1 MLHLLIWIMLLGIPY
16 LLSGEAI
23 VFQQVVKRSWIPMA
37 MYALLFYVNYLYLIP
52 RYFFDKKQL
61 WFLLFNLIM
70 VGILIWFKQEVVSDL
85 FTATDPLKSD
95 GASSGGPP
103 RPPKGMFVYID
114 TLSLIVPV
122 IFAVAL
128 SMADRWK
135 KMEAIRNQTE
145 RERLQSELKHLKYQL
160 QPHFFFNAL
169 NNIYAMVDV
178 SPGNAKI
185 AIHNLSK
192 LMRYFLYETTDEQVL
207 LSKEVDFLHKFI
219 ELMKLRFSDNTQVQT
234 DFAADIP
241 AVKVAPLL
249 FIAIVEN
256 AFKHG
261 VSATKPSTISFGLS
275 VNENELTFTS
285 SNKNYPKTTADK
297 SGSGI
302 GLENL
307 KKRLELIYPN
317 AHRLSTFIDE
327 DDYYKLSLSITV
339 NDQRYTADGARPGGS
354 TEDPVR
360 GAG

>member
-1 MLHLLIWIMLLGIPY
+1 MNSAKNRRYIILLHLLVWIMLLGIPY
-16 LLSGEAI
+16 LLSGEDL
-23 VFQQVVKRSWIPMA
+23 VFQQLVKRSWIPMA
-37 MYALLFYVNYLYLIP
+37 LYALLFYVNYLYLIP

-61 WFLLFNLIM
+61 QFILINLIM
-70 VGILIWFKQEVVSDL
+70 VGILIWFKQAVVSEL
-85 FTATDPLKSD
+85 FTATDPIRPD
-95 GASSGGPP
+95 GGASGDRP
-103 RPPKGMFVYID
+103 RPPRGMFVYID

-135 KMEAIRNQTE
+135 KTEAIRNQAE

-192 LMRYFLYETTDEQVL
+192 LMRYFLYETNDEKVL
-207 LSKEVDFLHKFI
+207 LSKEVDFLHKYI

-234 DFAADIP
+234 DFTPDIP

-261 VSATKPSTISFGLS
+261 VSATKPSTITFGLA
-275 VNENELTFTS
+275 VNENKITFTS
-285 SNKNYPKTTADK
+285 SNKNYPKSDADK

-307 KKRLELIYPN
+307 KKRLELIYPD
-317 AHRLSTFIDE
+317 AHQLSTNIDE
-327 DDYYKLSLSITV
+327 DNYYKLSLSITV
-339 NDQRYTADGARPGGS
+339 DVDS
-354 TEDPVR
+354 
-360 GAG
+360 